1 MLGESMKETLAP
13 AAASPAFDLRQLRQF
28 VALAEECHFGRAAAR
43 LAMTQPPLTQAIQ
56 RLESALGARLFE
68 RSQRRVVLSPAG
80 AALLPRARRLLE
92 EAEALAPAVQAAAAG
107 LAGTMRLAFVS
118 SVAYGPLP
126 GWLGGFRA
134 DYPDVALTL
143 REATLDVQLELFAAG
158 EIDAGF
164 VLHAPGAAPPGFD
177 RLRVVDEPLVMA
189 LPEGHAAL
197 RAAAKSSSKR
207 GRTGA
212 ASATA
217 AATERVR
224 WSDVAA
230 EPLVIFPRQIAPSLF
245 DALVSA
251 YHAGG
256 HTLRIAQ
263 QAIQMQTIVN
273 LVSGGMGVAWVPES
287 LTQLQRPGVRYVRVD
302 AAPGGA
308 PRCETS
314 LVWPAGASPVVQRFV
329 AHVRGHGAASGAHNT
344 SEDARGG
351 VRLRRQSRAGKGV
364 R

>member
-1 MLGESMKETLAP
+1 MNELTATPSP
-13 AAASPAFDLRQLRQF
+13 AAFDLRQLRQF
-28 VALAEECHFGRAAAR
+28 VTLAEECHFGRAAAR

-56 RLESALGARLFE
+56 RLEAALGARLFE
-68 RSQRRVVLSPAG
+68 RSQRRVALSPAG

-107 LAGTMRLAFVS
+107 LAGSIRLAFVS

-134 DYPDVALTL
+134 AYPEVALTL

-189 LPEGHAAL
+189 LPEGHPAL
-197 RAAAKSSSKR
+197 RGATPAPASSPAAA
-207 GRTGA
+207 GP
-212 ASATA
+212 ATA
-217 AATERVR
+217 RLR
-224 WSDVAA
+224 WRDVAA

-245 DALVSA
+245 DALAAA

-256 HTLRIAQ
+256 HAMRVAQ

-287 LTQLQRPGVRYVRVD
+287 LTQLQRPGVRYVGVD
-302 AAPGGA
+302 GTPGGA

-314 LVWPAGASPVVQRFV
+314 LVWPAGAPPVVRRFV
-329 AHVRGHGAASGAHNT
+329 EHVRGHGVPSDAHNT
-344 SEDARGG
+344 ARGARG
-351 VRLRRQSRAGKGV
+351 AGRLRRQSRAGKGV